1 MPPSKWMT
9 SYDRAVKKATKIKL
23 AAPKSKHV
31 ELILQ
36 ATFEDPDTLD
46 TVIQDLCERLKDS
59 SWTIVYKSLIV
70 FHLMLKDGSPGTT
83 IVALSQRPR
92 ILEVVRASS
101 LTTQGQNI
109 YNYSRF
115 LSERVKQYGRLGFDY
130 AQAGDATKKKLK
142 QLTVDKGLMRHI
154 DGIQSQLKRLL
165 KCQFLV
171 DEIDNDITVTS
182 FRLLVG
188 DLLVLFKAI
197 NIGVIKLLEHYF
209 EMSHTDAEQSLRIY
223 KMFVRQTEDVIN
235 FLSTA
240 RSLEFVTKFPVPNIK
255 HAPISLTSSLEEYL
269 HDPDF
274 EQNRNQYLNKK
285 TNPNKSRGIL
295 DLSETSTEV
304 PQEGKKV
311 EPSLPKDNT
320 SSFVDE
326 MLQEGNNLPLNLKQ
340 PFLSFNPP
348 NNSFTPQ
355 QSAPNPLN
363 PFLNA
368 SAPYQLQQAQAA
380 PMAVP
385 QMTGNPYAQMP
396 YSPQTN
402 PYNQNLSL
410 APPMQTGHAPS
421 PVTSPFNPPNRA
433 QSVNIDYRNPFQNYM
448 NLNPLQSQSTGFQSP
463 SMTPGA
469 LQNPPSYFNT
479 ETPLSFPG
487 APKGVPMDRPT
498 PISVYNTNANYNPQP
513 LSQQN
518 TMNYPNYSSP
528 APLNVSK
535 NPFAVKQ
542 SQETQKIAQ
551 SSMTGE
557 SKNPFRI

>member
-36 ATFEDPDTLD
+36 ATSEDPDTLD
-46 TVIQDLCERLKDS
+46 TVIQNLCERMKDS
-59 SWTIVYKSLIV
+59 SWTVVYKSLIV

-115 LSERVKQYGRLGFDY
+115 LSERVRQYGRLGFDY

-142 QLTVDKGLMRHI
+142 QLTVEKGLIRHI

-165 KCQFLV
+165 RCQFLV

-223 KMFVRQTEDVIN
+223 KTFVRQTEDVIN
-235 FLSTA
+235 FLGTA

-255 HAPISLTSSLEEYL
+255 HAPISLTASLEEYL

-274 EQNRNQYLNKK
+274 EKNRNQYLNKK
-285 TNPNKSRGIL
+285 TNPNKSGSVL
-295 DLSETSTEV
+295 DLSETTPQI
-304 PQEGKKV
+304 PQEGKQMDSSF
-311 EPSLPKDNT
+311 PNYNT

-326 MLQEGNNLPLNLKQ
+326 MLQEGNDLPLNLRQ
-340 PFLSFNPP
+340 NSPSYNQP
-348 NNSFTPQ
+348 NNSSTHQ
-355 QSAPNPLN
+355 QPAPNPLN

-368 SAPYQLQQAQAA
+368 SVPYQIQQAQVA

-385 QMTGNPYAQMP
+385 QMTGNPYAQVS

-402 PYNQNLSL
+402 PYVQNSSGIQ
-410 APPMQTGHAPS
+410 PMLTGYGPS
-421 PVTSPFNPPNRA
+421 SVAGSYNPPNRA
-433 QSVNIDYRNPFQNYM
+433 QSVNIDFKNPFQNYI
-448 NLNPLQSQSTGFQSP
+448 NPSAIQSQSTGFQSP
-463 SMTPGA
+463 SMTPGG
-469 LQNPPSYFNT
+469 LQNSPSYFNT
-479 ETPLSFPG
+479 ETIPSFSG

-498 PISVYNTNANYNPQP
+498 PTSVYSTNANYTPQS

-518 TMNYPNYSSP
+518 TMNYPNYIHS
-528 APLNVSK
+528 APSNISK
-535 NPFAVKQ
+535 NPFALKQ
-542 SQETQKIAQ
+542 SQETQNVLQ
-551 SSMTGE
+551 SSMTGH
-557 SKNPFRI
+557 SKNPFRV